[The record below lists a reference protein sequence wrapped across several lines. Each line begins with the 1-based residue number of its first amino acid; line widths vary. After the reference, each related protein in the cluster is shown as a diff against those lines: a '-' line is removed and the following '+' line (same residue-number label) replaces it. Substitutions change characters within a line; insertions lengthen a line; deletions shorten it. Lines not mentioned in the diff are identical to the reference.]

1 MANKITA
8 GIIGAAGYTGGELI
22 RILLQHPKVSIK
34 YCYSR
39 SQHGKP
45 ISSVHTD
52 LEGDT
57 SLYFTNEIDTAID
70 VVFLCLPHKEAKP
83 FLENQSFSPTT
94 KIIDLSNDFR
104 LKEDANGFVYGLPEL
119 NKEKIKK
126 ATKVANAGCFASSIQ
141 LALLPLASNG
151 FLKGDIHISGITG
164 STGAG
169 VGLSETSHFSWR
181 NNNVSVYKAFTH
193 QHIGEIGESLSQLQ
207 PNFNSD
213 IFFIPYRGNFTR
225 GILITAYTEYDGTIE
240 EAKELYKTFYKNEPF
255 TIISEKNI
263 HLKQVVNTNKCLIY
277 LEKHGNKLMIISAID
292 NLVKGASG
300 HAIQNMN
307 LMFGFDETEGL
318 KLKPVAY

>member
-1 MANKITA
+1 
-8 GIIGAAGYTGGELI
+8 
-22 RILLQHPKVSIK
+22 
-34 YCYSR
+34 
-39 SQHGKP
+39 
-45 ISSVHTD
+45 VHTD

>member
-1 MANKITA
+1 
-8 GIIGAAGYTGGELI
+8 
-22 RILLQHPKVSIK
+22 
-34 YCYSR
+34 
-39 SQHGKP
+39 
-45 ISSVHTD
+45 VHTD

-57 SLYFTNEIDTAID
+57 YLYFTNEIDTAID